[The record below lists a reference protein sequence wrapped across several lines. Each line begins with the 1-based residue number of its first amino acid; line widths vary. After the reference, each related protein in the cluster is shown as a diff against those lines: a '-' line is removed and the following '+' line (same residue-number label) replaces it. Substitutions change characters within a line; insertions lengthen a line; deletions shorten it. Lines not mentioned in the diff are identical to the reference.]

1 MFHRIF
7 IAINLPQDLKDQ
19 LRDYQQRQADKFASA
34 MEDTSRGIP
43 IKWTEPENL
52 HLTLAFL
59 GNIKD
64 KNVEAVFEPVRQ
76 VAENHSRFEFNLEKS
91 IYGPPQVTPPK
102 MIWGMVKKTLELE
115 AVKKDL
121 DERLEQAPEFF
132 FQREKRDFSPHITLA
147 RFKTVLWRL
156 IEPENQPE
164 VAEDLNLSFPVESIE
179 VMESVLKKE
188 GPEYKIL
195 KSFSLD

>member
-7 IAINLPQDLKDQ
+7 IAINLPQDIKDQ

-34 MEDTSRGIP
+34 MEDTSRGVP
-43 IKWTEPENL
+43 IKWTDPENL

-64 KNVEAVFEPVRQ
+64 KNVEAVFSPVQ
-76 VAENHSRFEFNLEKS
+76 QTAEKNSSFQFNLERAV
-91 IYGPPQVTPPK
+91 YGPPGVTPPK
-102 MIWGMVKKTLELE
+102 MIWGLVEKTPELE
-115 AVKKDL
+115 ATKKDL
-121 DERLEQAPEFF
+121 DQALEQAPEFF
-132 FQREKRDFSPHITLA
+132 FQREKREFSPHITLA
-147 RFKTVLWRL
+147 RFKMVLWKL

-164 VAEDLNLSFPVESIE
+164 VTEDLNLSFTAESIE

-188 GPEYKIL
+188 GPEYKVL
-195 KSFSLD
+195 KSFTL